1 MEQQVIKEFI
11 YGGLSSIIANRNY
24 YYKGIGYD
32 YSHFTEKGE
41 EAVKELM
48 NLMAWKII
56 QANEADL
63 DKRAKDMVMKG
74 LSS

>member
-24 YYKGIGYD
+24 YYKGIGSD